1 MIVHPKFVA
10 EVMFDCNIAPGGKK
24 ALMKWGWL
32 KTLGG
37 WLIKYA
43 PGLVE
48 EILKRKAQEAEKKPP
63 SQ

>member
-1 MIVHPKFVA
+1 
-10 EVMFDCNIAPGGKK
+10 MFDCNIAPGGKK

-43 PGLVE
+43 PGLVDA
-48 EILKRKAQEAEKKPP
+48 IMDAKSKEAPKKPP